1 LSRSSANENK
11 INQFLTDDSN
21 GHGHVEV
28 NLQAEKIKS
37 CGQNLNEMIESNN
50 INTNFSYFDRKLDDN
65 AYRIYNIEEKLNKH
79 HQQLGNI
86 LNQDDLIKT
95 DSTTR
100 FLDNKIDEYAAHM
113 RYVEERTNEFME
125 RKINGIYDVLELL
138 NSKID
143 NSFNSFNNKFR

>member
-1 LSRSSANENK
+1 
-11 INQFLTDDSN
+11 
-21 GHGHVEV
+21 
-28 NLQAEKIKS
+28 
-37 CGQNLNEMIESNN
+37 MIESNN

-86 LNQDDLIKT
+86 FNQDDLIKT

-113 RYVEERTNEFME
+113 RYVEERTNESME
-125 RKINGIYDVLELL
+125 RRINGIYDVLELL